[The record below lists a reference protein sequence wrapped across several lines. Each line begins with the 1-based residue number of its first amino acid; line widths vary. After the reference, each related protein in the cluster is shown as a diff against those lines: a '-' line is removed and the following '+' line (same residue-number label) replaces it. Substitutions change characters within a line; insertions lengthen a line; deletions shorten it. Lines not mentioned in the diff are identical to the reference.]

1 MTVRLIFGL
10 GWSLV
15 IGLAGGWLALAP
27 WALGEQGGG
36 GWTAVT
42 TSELLAGLG
51 LVVLAVAGMV
61 VVALQV
67 VSSLRAAGVLASARR
82 RGGAGEGG
90 ASSPEMETALIAL
103 AQALAEDLDLQ
114 RTPAADAGAV
124 SESTG
129 LASRRESA

>member
-27 WALGEQGGG
+27 WALGEQGGE

-42 TSELLAGLG
+42 TGELLAGLG
-51 LVVLAVAGMV
+51 LVVLAVAGVV
-61 VVALQV
+61 VVALQLV
-67 VSSLRAAGVLASARR
+67 GSLRAAGVLASARR
-82 RGGAGEGG
+82 SGAGEGV

-103 AQALAEDLDLQ
+103 AQALADDLDLQ
-114 RTPAADAGAV
+114 RTPAAEAGAA
-124 SESTG
+124 SESAG

>member
-27 WALGEQGGG
+27 WALGEQVGGD
-36 GWTAVT
+36 WTGVT
-42 TSELLAGLG
+42 TGELLAGLG
-51 LVVLAVAGMV
+51 LVVLAVAGVV
-61 VVALQV
+61 VVALQL

-82 RGGAGEGG
+82 PGGAGEGV

-114 RTPAADAGAV
+114 RTPAAEAGAA

-129 LASRRESA
+129 LASRRDSA